1 MRTTIDNSHGVVSYC
16 DGFDLEISTPMTA
29 SQGIVTNVLS
39 ASTITSDTISDLEA
53 PSYLT
58 LGLSLATP
66 NNRMFSPG
74 SGITVLDEGPGGRL
88 IVNAVSSSQKT
99 FTFADQFAY
108 YLLLAPTGSVP
119 NGHTFSVS
127 GSGLNLF
134 DDGAFARL
142 SINDNVVVCT
152 SGSALS
158 SSIDITIKQVSSSI
172 AARLTIDEA
181 SSFATSSSFATR
193 ATTDETNSTNMSS
206 SIDLTIKQVSS
217 SIDTTIKQSS
227 GSIISQAV
235 TASVPYI
242 YSSGS
247 GGTWT
252 DLIGNADQASG
263 AGALTNEPFL
273 FSVNLLF
280 FRTAQSDNLTYKFQM
295 PHSWNVS
302 SSVHPHIHWLPCA
315 APTLNVTQSVNF
327 GFQWGWCPRGQAFPT
342 TWTTGSLSLPV
353 SASMLNVQQKN
364 EFAQIAPANV
374 ANNVSAIG
382 ILRVFRS
389 GSSAADT
396 YNAAKP
402 GSGTASAN
410 VGLLSID
417 VHYQSNAAGT
427 INEYTLP

>member
-1 MRTTIDNSHGVVSYC
+1 MRTTIDHSHGVVSYS

-74 SGITVLDEGPGGRL
+74 SGVTVLDEGPGGRL

-127 GSGLNLF
+127 GSGINLF

-152 SGSALS
+152 SGSVLS
-158 SSIDITIKQVSSSI
+158 SSIDTTIKQVSSSI
-172 AARLTIDEA
+172 TVRLTTDETN
-181 SSFATSSSFATR
+181 SFATSSSFATR
-193 ATTDETNSTNMSS
+193 ATTNENSLTNMSS

-217 SIDTTIKQSS
+217 SIDTTITQRVNTLSSSVDTTIKQVSSSIDTTINQRVVTLSGSVDLTIKQVSSSLAVRLTTVESNLNSVSSSIDATIKQSS

-235 TASVPYI
+235 TASVSYL

-252 DLIGNADQASG
+252 DLIGVADQASG
-263 AGALTNEPFL
+263 AGALTNEPYTN
-273 FSVNLLF
+273 SVNLLF
-280 FRTAQSDNLTYKFQM
+280 FRSAQSDNLTYKFQF
-295 PHSWNVS
+295 PHSWNVNTK
-302 SSVHPHIHWLPCA
+302 VHPHIHWMPCA
-315 APTLNVTQSVNF
+315 APALNVTQSVNF
-327 GFQWGWCPRGQAFPT
+327 GYQWGWMPIGTAFPT
-342 TWTTGSLSLPV
+342 SWTTGSL
-353 SASMLNVQQKN
+353 
-364 EFAQIAPANV
+364 
-374 ANNVSAIG
+374 
-382 ILRVFRS
+382 
-389 GSSAADT
+389 
-396 YNAAKP
+396 
-402 GSGTASAN
+402 
-410 VGLLSID
+410 
-417 VHYQSNAAGT
+417 
-427 INEYTLP
+427 